1 MSRNINVRLNDNF
14 EEIFN
19 NLKQSIIEESKN
31 DLLYSESEI
40 TDSLVIRKAIIEL
53 ALKYNLV

>member
-1 MSRNINVRLNDNF
+1 MARNINVRLNDNY

-19 NLKQSIIEESKN
+19 NLKNAIKEKDQ
-31 DLLYSESEI
+31 LFYSDDEI

-53 ALKYNLV
+53 AMKYNVV